1 MATAFTRTTRS
12 LSNDSPK
19 CALVFW
25 LLGAVLLSVW
35 LTWFFFAKITVY
47 ELSAKARLEINRSPN
62 PIATTV
68 SGTIIALSL
77 SLGQNVRAGDVLVE
91 LDASAE
97 KLRLKEE
104 LARLDAL
111 PSQIANLKNEIIAQE
126 QSKYI
131 DHQGGLAAMQSARS
145 RFKEASTAADFAN
158 ENYRL
163 LSGLKD
169 KGSVPA
175 IEILK
180 AQIESSKLDSV
191 KNALLADIHR
201 IEMDA
206 QTKVT
211 QKQSQIEN
219 LKREVVK
226 LTGEL
231 ATTEAT
237 VSRLQ
242 LEVDKHLIKAPVNG
256 TIGDMPPIQVGSVIS
271 AGEKLG
277 SVVAK
282 GELRIV
288 ADFNPASVLGRVH
301 KGQFS
306 QMRLDGFPWTQ
317 YGGIKAKVS
326 KVASEIRDNL
336 VRVELVPEFT
346 TSSPITFQHGLPG
359 TVEVSIEQISPA
371 ILVLRAVGQILAN
384 PKPSQASLTT

>member
-12 LSNDSPK
+12 LSNDSSK
-19 CALVFW
+19 YALVFW
-25 LLGAVLLSVW
+25 LLGAILLSAW
-35 LTWFFFAKITVY
+35 LTWFFYSKITVY

-68 SGTIIALSL
+68 SGTIIGLSV
-77 SLGQNVRAGDVLVE
+77 SLGQNVKAGDVLIE

-111 PSQIANLKNEIIAQE
+111 PSQIANLKNEITAQE
-126 QSKYI
+126 QSKII
-131 DHQGGLAAMQSARS
+131 DYQGSLAATQSARS

-158 ENYRL
+158 ENYRR
-163 LSGLKD
+163 LSGLKN
-169 KGSVPA
+169 KGSVPV

-180 AQIESSKLDSV
+180 AQMESSKLDSV

-201 IEMDA
+201 MEMDA
-206 QTKVT
+206 KTKVT

-219 LKREVVK
+219 LKREVAK
-226 LTGEL
+226 MIGEL
-231 ATTEAT
+231 ATTQVT
-237 VSRLQ
+237 IRRLQ
-242 LEVDKHLIKAPVNG
+242 LDVDKHLIKASVNG
-256 TIGDMPPIQVGSVIS
+256 TIGDMPPIQVGSVIA

-277 SVVAK
+277 FVVAK
-282 GELRIV
+282 GEFRIV

-336 VRVELVPEFT
+336 IRVELIPEFKN
-346 TSSPITFQHGLPG
+346 SSPITFQHGLPG
-359 TVEVSIEQISPA
+359 TVEVSIEQTSPA
-371 ILVLRAVGQILAN
+371 ILVLRAVGQIMAN
-384 PKPSQASLTT
+384 PKPPQASFIP